1 MRMIDFLCYCGA
13 IEGRF
18 THFPSVSLLPSPT
31 VFVFSHPNHELA
43 VYGLVQRVKPWMIFL
58 TDGGGEDRV
67 EQTRQGLARIGLLD
81 RALFLNHAEKEF
93 YTRLLQ
99 RDVAYFQGVADQV
112 REILREKGPAC
123 VCSDAMEF
131 YNPVHDLAIPIT
143 RSALAG
149 LSGWTHYE
157 VPLVH
162 QVPTRDA
169 SETYLVQR
177 LPVVLQDGSK
187 VHALNDAELEAKVSA
202 RDGVYTILADQFG
215 TALTDLSRDHLGHEV
230 LGETPASGMREPG
243 AAYVLRYEW
252 RAHLLLEEGTIREA
266 ITLDGHFRP
275 VAEGLLSRAA

>member
-1 MRMIDFLCYCGA
+1 
-13 IEGRF
+13 
-18 THFPSVSLLPSPT
+18 
-31 VFVFSHPNHELA
+31 
-43 VYGLVQRVKPWMIFL
+43 MIFL

-67 EQTRQGLARIGLLD
+67 EQTRQGLSRIGLLD
-81 RALFLNHAEKEF
+81 RAVFLNHAEKEF
-93 YTRLLQ
+93 YDRLLQ

-112 REILREKGPAC
+112 REILKEKGPAC

-143 RSALAG
+143 RSALMG
-149 LSGWTHYE
+149 LEGWTHYE

-162 QVPTRDA
+162 QVPATEA
-169 SETYLVQR
+169 GAAATETYLVQR
-177 LPVVLQDGSK
+177 LPEALEDEAK
-187 VHALNDAELEAKVSA
+187 VHALNEAELEAKVAA
-202 RDGVYTILADQFG
+202 RDGVYTILAEQFG

-230 LGETPASGMREPG
+230 LGTTPASGMREPG

-252 RAHLLLEEGTIREA
+252 RANLLLEEGAIREA